1 MSSVNHEPL
10 SVVARLRARAGREQE
25 LRKTLTALVPLTLSE
40 PGCISYDL
48 HVDVNDP
55 ASFHFHEVWRSRQDH
70 AANLEKPHLQEF
82 LARSHDLLDGGVQVV
97 FMRRLAPAP
106 TAA

>member
-1 MSSVNHEPL
+1 MSSVNHESL
-10 SVVARLRARAGREQE
+10 TVVARLRARAGREQE
-25 LRKTLTALVPLTLSE
+25 LREALTALVPHTLSE

-55 ASFHFHEVWRSRQDH
+55 ALFHFHEVWRSRQDH
-70 AANLEKPHLQEF
+70 AANLERPHIEEF
-82 LARSHDLLDGGVQVV
+82 LARSDDLLDGGVQAV
-97 FMRRLAPAP
+97 FMRRLAPVP